1 MRATESPWPNW
12 IRRLATNQEIA
23 SSSLAG
29 DVILQPAG
37 QWSSGMILASGAR
50 GREFDSPLAPFFAL
64 GRAGVRVI
72 GWYGPVVL
80 SSKAS
85 LV

>member
-1 MRATESPWPNW
+1 MFHIAT
-12 IRRLATNQEIA
+12 
-23 SSSLAG
+23 
-29 DVILQPAG
+29 VG

-64 GRAGVRVI
+64 SRAGVRVI
-72 GWYGPVVL
+72 GSDGPVVV
-80 SSKAS
+80 SRKAS